1 MRGWM
6 WAAMLA
12 AGLAATP
19 AAAMLAAGLAATP
32 AAAQSPVK
40 VGVLVTL
47 SGPGAALGGQVRD
60 GVLLALQQRGGKL
73 GGHPAEVVVVDDELK
88 PELAVSRAKR
98 LIESDKVDFV
108 VGPIFSN
115 ILGAIFKPV
124 TEGGAILIS
133 PNAGS
138 SVFAGKAC
146 SPDFFVTS
154 YENNQVHSVL
164 GEYAERRG
172 YKRAFLLAPNYQAG
186 KDAFAGFKSRF
197 KGEIVAEDFVPLNQ
211 LDFQADLARIAD
223 LKPDVIF
230 TFMPGG
236 LGVAL
241 VKQFRQSGLAETIP
255 FLSAFTVDESTLP
268 AEQDA
273 ALGLFGAMTWA
284 PNMDNAANKTFVA
297 DYLAAY
303 HAVPGSYAM
312 QGYDAA
318 QLIDSAL
325 AQVGGDLADR
335 PKLRAALHAADFASP
350 RGPFKFNRNGYP
362 IQDFYL
368 VKAAKRADGLYET
381 EIAEKVFSAYADSA
395 VDQCKLP

>member
-1 MRGWM
+1 MGLGGCTMRGWM
-6 WAAMLA
+6 TAAMLA
-12 AGLAATP
+12 AGVLAAVP
-19 AAAMLAAGLAATP
+19 AW
-32 AAAQSPVK
+32 AQAPIK
-40 VGVLVTL
+40 VGMLVTL
-47 SGPGAALGGQVRD
+47 SGPGAVLGGQVRD
-60 GVLLALQQRGGKL
+60 GFMLALKQRGGKL
-73 GGHPAEVVVVDDELK
+73 GGHPVDLVVVDDELK
-88 PELAVSRAKR
+88 PDVAVSRAKR
-98 LIESDKVDFV
+98 LIESDKVSFV

-115 ILGAIFKPV
+115 ILGAIFRPV

-138 SVFAGKAC
+138 SVFAGKQC

-154 YENNQVHSVL
+154 YENNQIHSVL
-164 GEYAERRG
+164 GEYAQRKG
-172 YKRAFLLAPNYQAG
+172 YKKAFLLAPNYQAG
-186 KDAFAGFKSRF
+186 KDAIAGFKSRF
-197 KGEIVAEDFVPLNQ
+197 KGEIVGEDFVPLTQ

-223 LKPDVIF
+223 AKPDVIF

-241 VKQFRQSGLAETIP
+241 VKQFHQSGLAEKIP

-312 QGYDAA
+312 QAYDAA

-325 AQVGGDLADR
+325 AKVGDDMADKA
-335 PKLRAALHAADFASP
+335 KLRAALHAADFASP
-350 RGPFKFNRNGYP
+350 RGAFKFNRNGYP

-381 EIAEKVFSAYADSA
+381 EIAEKVFSDYADSA
-395 VDQCKLP
+395 VDQCPLP

>member
-1 MRGWM
+1 MRGWLT
-6 WAAMLA
+6 AAMLA
-12 AGLAATP
+12 ASV
-19 AAAMLAAGLAATP
+19 LAAGAVP
-32 AAAQSPVK
+32 ARAQAPVK
-40 VGVLVTL
+40 VGMLVTL
-47 SGPGAALGGQVRD
+47 SGPGAVLGGQVRD
-60 GVLLALQQRGGKL
+60 GFMLALRQRGGKL
-73 GGHPAEVVVVDDELK
+73 GGHPAELVVVDDELK
-88 PELAVSRAKR
+88 PDVAVSRAKR
-98 LIESDKVDFV
+98 LIESDNVSFV

-115 ILGAIFKPV
+115 ILGAIFRPV

-138 SVFAGKAC
+138 SVFAGKQC

-154 YENNQVHSVL
+154 YENNQIHSVL
-164 GEYAERRG
+164 GEYAQRKG
-172 YKRAFLLAPNYQAG
+172 YAKAFLLAPNYQAG
-186 KDAFAGFKSRF
+186 KDAVAGFKSRF
-197 KGEIVAEDFVPLNQ
+197 KGEIVGEDFVPLTQ

-223 LKPDVIF
+223 AKPDVIF

-241 VKQFRQSGLAETIP
+241 VKQFHQSGLAEKIP

-284 PNMDNAANKTFVA
+284 PNMDNAANKRFVA

-312 QGYDAA
+312 QAYDAA

-325 AQVGGDLADR
+325 AKVGDDMADKA
-335 PKLRAALHAADFASP
+335 KLRAADFASP
-350 RGPFKFNRNGYP
+350 RGAFKFNRNGYP

-368 VKAAKRADGLYET
+368 VKAAKRSDGLYET
-381 EIAEKVFSAYADSA
+381 EIVEKIFSDWADQFA
-395 VDQCKLP
+395 RECPLK